1 MLHVIG
7 PFGDQLPAACQNS
20 CQEVW
25 SIFDRFIA
33 KYAFD
38 YDTAERTTRVLR
50 HGVTLFGQST
60 LQVAPSVL
68 SCMVTSFEAT
78 GFSAFLWIASKLVG
92 RFGRESDP
100 TLRTTVL
107 ALYERSTN
115 KMVSLLQSKTPR
127 DVPDG
132 KKSHPFLFPGEPNV
146 VGQFW
151 KTMFSC
157 FCSCWKWSR
166 MSFSSPP
173 HSPWR
178 SELPWQLLHS
188 FTRTLFL
195 QHWIYSEIF

>member
-25 SIFDRFIA
+25 SIFDKFIS

-38 YDTAERTTRVLR
+38 YDTVERTTRVLR
-50 HGVTLFGQST
+50 HGITLFGQST
-60 LQVAPSVL
+60 FQVAPAVL

-78 GFSAFLWIASKLVG
+78 GFSTCLWIAGKLVG

-100 TLRTTVL
+100 TLRSAFL
-107 ALYERSTN
+107 ALSERST
-115 KMVSLLQSKTPR
+115 KKTVSVLLSKAPR

-132 KKSHPFLFPGEPNV
+132 KRSHPSLFSGEPNV

-151 KTMFSC
+151 RTTFSC
-157 FCSCWKWSR
+157 SCSCWKWSR
-166 MSFSSPP
+166 MSFSSLP
-173 HSPWR
+173 HSHWH
-178 SELPWQLLHS
+178 SKLPWQLLHS
-188 FTRTLFL
+188 FIRILFL
-195 QHWIYSEIF
+195 QHWIYSAIF

>member
-7 PFGDQLPAACQNS
+7 PFGDQLPPACHDS

-25 SIFDRFIA
+25 TIFDRFIS

-60 LQVAPSVL
+60 LQVAPAVL

-78 GFSAFLWIASKLVG
+78 GFSAFLWIAGKLVG

-100 TLRTTVL
+100 TLRTTFL
-107 ALYERSTN
+107 AMFERSTN
-115 KMVSLLQSKTPR
+115 KVVSLLQSKAPR

-132 KKSHPFLFPGEPNV
+132 KISHPSIFSGE
-146 VGQFW
+146 
-151 KTMFSC
+151 T
-157 FCSCWKWSR
+157 
-166 MSFSSPP
+166 
-173 HSPWR
+173 
-178 SELPWQLLHS
+178 
-188 FTRTLFL
+188 
-195 QHWIYSEIF
+195 